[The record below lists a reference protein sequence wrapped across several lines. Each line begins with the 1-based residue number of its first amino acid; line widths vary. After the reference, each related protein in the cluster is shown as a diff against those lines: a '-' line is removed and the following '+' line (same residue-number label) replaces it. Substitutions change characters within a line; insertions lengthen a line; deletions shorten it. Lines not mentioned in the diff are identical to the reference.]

1 MTPLW
6 TLSFSLKTTLKSS
19 EDWKYPT
26 LTHCSASPLFI
37 GMISCSLVGLVM
49 RIWLLGAGGGS
60 DMGHCWAGLAS
71 SYTFDERYGDGPS
84 RTTAG
89 LQQVSGA
96 AAVSSSH
103 YFYTRVTMQH
113 SEHPFSYIIRKYL
126 NVYLSARKI
135 ILPNFRYQIIFNR

>member
-26 LTHCSASPLFI
+26 VTRCSASPVFI
-37 GMISCSLVGLVM
+37 GMISCSLVSLVM
-49 RIWLLGAGGGS
+49 RIWLLGAGAGS
-60 DMGHCWAGLAS
+60 DMGHFWAGLAS

-89 LQQVSGA
+89 QRGSSGVQLALLLHQSNLTSLHNILFRTVYTSSANAKIYLQG
-96 AAVSSSH
+96 
-103 YFYTRVTMQH
+103 
-113 SEHPFSYIIRKYL
+113 K
-126 NVYLSARKI
+126 
-135 ILPNFRYQIIFNR
+135 